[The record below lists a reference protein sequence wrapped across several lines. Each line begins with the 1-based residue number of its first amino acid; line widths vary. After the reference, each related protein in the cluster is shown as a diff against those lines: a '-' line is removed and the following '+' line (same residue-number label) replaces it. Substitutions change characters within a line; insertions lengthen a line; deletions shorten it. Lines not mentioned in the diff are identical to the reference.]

1 MSEEV
6 ATIVAQLGRMSAA
19 DRAVLAYQVLLSL
32 EPEEAGAQEAW
43 DEELARRVA
52 RIKSGAAVGVPAD
65 EVFSKSPPGRS
76 RPSMGSGSRPITR
89 PAP

>member
-6 ATIVAQLGRMSAA
+6 ATIVAQLGRMSVA
-19 DRAVLAYQVLLSL
+19 DRAELAYQALLSL

-65 EVFSKSPPGRS
+65 EVFAKWRN
-76 RPSMGSGSRPITR
+76 RP
-89 PAP
+89 